1 MIAQLV
7 ERVLERLRIAPEDNM
22 VRERYL
28 PHEWA
33 EWGGDHATCRWCG
46 CRRTT
51 STAGERCKVLV

>member
-22 VRERYL
+22 QRARYM

-33 EWGGDHATCRWCG
+33 EWGTSCRWCG
-46 CRRTT
+46 KMRDRCA
-51 STAGERCKVLV
+51 AGERCKVLV